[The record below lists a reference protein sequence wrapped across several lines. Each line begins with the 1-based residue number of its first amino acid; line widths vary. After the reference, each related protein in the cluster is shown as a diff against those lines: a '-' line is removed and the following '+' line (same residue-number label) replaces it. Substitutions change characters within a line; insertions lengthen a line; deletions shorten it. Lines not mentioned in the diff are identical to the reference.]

1 MRKIMIDTNIY
12 ALFKRND
19 AFVLENLRRT
29 EFIGISIVVLGELL
43 CGFKGGNK
51 EIKNREEL
59 EQFLDLPRVHII
71 QVDEETAE
79 FYAKIF
85 WNLKKNGT
93 PIPTND
99 IWVVASAMRHG
110 IHLFTNDEHF
120 KNIDGFLL
128 FPEEGFVWQQ

>member
-71 QVDEETAE
+71 QADEETAE

-85 WNLKKNGT
+85 WNLKKKGT

-99 IWVVASAMRHG
+99 IWVAASAMRHG

>member
-1 MRKIMIDTNIY
+1 MRKIMIDTNVY

-19 AFVLENLRRT
+19 AFVLEKLRRI

-59 EQFLDLPRVHII
+59 EQFLDLPRVHLI

-79 FYAKIF
+79 IYAKIF
-85 WNLKKNGT
+85 WNLKKKGT

-99 IWVVASAMRHG
+99 IWLAASAMQHG